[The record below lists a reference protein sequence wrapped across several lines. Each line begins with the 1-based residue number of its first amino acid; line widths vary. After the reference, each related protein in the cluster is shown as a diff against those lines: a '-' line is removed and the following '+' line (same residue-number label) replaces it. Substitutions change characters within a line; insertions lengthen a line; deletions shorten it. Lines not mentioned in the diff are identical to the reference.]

1 MGVNQVSAAVAVFGP
16 VDLIYGSY
24 LRVADTAFGCICSGC
39 NPGRRG
45 VDATDRVD
53 AADIINDIE
62 DRMCPKLS
70 EEVLDPVST
79 LRLLA

>member
-1 MGVNQVSAAVAVFGP
+1 MAVLGP

-24 LRVADTAFGCICSGC
+24 LHVVDMASGCICSGC
-39 NPGRRG
+39 NPGRR
-45 VDATDRVD
+45 RVD
-53 AADIINDIE
+53 AADIINDSE

-70 EEVLDPVST
+70 EEILDSVLV